1 MDTPMTLEAMLKFIL
16 FLLGIGAM
24 VYLIIFFRNLSRLM
38 GNANKLL
45 EENIEDLD
53 GALKSLPPIIKNVEE
68 ISAEANKMIGEMEP
82 DLVNITAN
90 VADIT
95 DKFGSVSTAVES
107 TAMKAA
113 DTIDIVSG
121 SISDTAYAFSSNV
134 NSIDK
139 YIALVLE
146 VLEQIKIFIKK
157 R

>member
-45 EENIEDLD
+45 EENIENLD

-68 ISAEANKMIGEMEP
+68 ISAEANKMVGKMEP

-146 VLEQIKIFIKK
+146 VLEQVKAFLKK

>member
-53 GALKSLPPIIKNVEE
+53 GVLKSLPPIIKNVEE